1 MEGVEVTVSREVAA
15 EVLRRFEDVRM
26 KGSLR
31 SLIYGVIEEFNVS
44 DVKVRTSAF
53 GLVVETVKRMNT
65 VDFILQRAVG
75 GKEKFRSLDPF
86 VRNLLRVATL
96 ELKISQ
102 SPVDVERKVYGLLLR
117 RAGKAEA
124 AEARRILKRVKAF
137 SLEEALKRRS
147 KLEKLSILYS
157 HPSFFI
163 KRIMGLL
170 GEGEALELMK
180 ANLSSKVIWFRVN
193 RLKMNVEDALAT
205 FERDGVRVEG
215 DKDFPALFR
224 LVDAEIPLP
233 LTPYFDDRR
242 IIVQDKASVAAVYA
256 LDPRPGER
264 VLDACAAPGMKT
276 ALIAELMEGEGEL
289 TAVDISAERARRME
303 RILDLSGASNV
314 KIMVADSRTLTGE
327 YDKVLVDA
335 PCTSSGTFASTPEAK
350 WKLDEKQI
358 GSYTSIQKALLENA
372 LKLVREGG
380 VVVYSVCS
388 IFPEEGEEVVDSV
401 LGRAELIELSI
412 PGEKGYEGFE
422 CSSMVKRFFPHKHQ
436 TNGFFIAKLT
446 PA

>member
-1 MEGVEVTVSREVAA
+1 MTVSREVAA

>member
-1 MEGVEVTVSREVAA
+1 MTVSREVAA

-163 KRIMGLL
+163 KRIMDLL

>member
-1 MEGVEVTVSREVAA
+1 MTVSREVAA

-412 PGEKGYEGFE
+412 PGEKGYDGFE

-436 TNGFFIAKLT
+436 TNGFFIAKLA